1 MKIDKSNWLILEE
14 LQRNARVPLTEISK
28 KVGLSSPSV
37 AERIQKMEEAGIING
52 YTAMINMEALGN
64 SLGIYISI
72 KIRFGQV
79 KNFEEYVKTVP
90 EICECHKLTGHD
102 CMLMK
107 GYVKNPKH
115 LENLNERLT
124 VYGELTTSLILTS
137 IVSDKV
143 YNADINYAERIV

>member
-14 LQRNARVPLTEISK
+14 LQTNARVPLTEISK
-28 KVGLSSPSV
+28 KVELSSPSV
-37 AERIQKMEEAGIING
+37 AERIQKMEDAGIIEG
-52 YTAMINMEALGN
+52 YTAKINME
-64 SLGIYISI
+64 SLGYFLGVYISI

-107 GYVKNPKH
+107 GYVRDPKH

-137 IVSDKV
+137 IVSERV
-143 YNADINYAERIV
+143 YSSDINYAERIV